1 MSTLHKNGLSMP
13 LVEMSIPEAEELI
26 EEALENL
33 SESANADL
41 QRALRFLAP
50 DGYQVVVELCSEHG
64 RSKRRGASA
73 SSWNPEEDE
82 IRIYF
87 EPVEEG
93 NEEEEP
99 GDPWNR
105 MSPPVRMRSGAR
117 GMRATSVRTW
127 TQDPVALLPEEMDAA
142 VEELCVAL
150 AEAERGGHAFIALKW
165 FRDAFL
171 PRKMHA
177 WTRHPEQRQMI
188 LAESIQRGRV
198 VTGKIPNPKSPA
210 FPTTTIQ
217 LHRVGQAEEVSR
229 PVSDA
234 GLESKPESGRA
245 QTTDEEQ

>member
-1 MSTLHKNGLSMP
+1 MSTMHKNGLSMSP
-13 LVEMSIPEAEELI
+13 AEMTIPEAEELI
-26 EEALENL
+26 EETLENL
-33 SESANADL
+33 SGLGNPAV
-41 QRALRFLAP
+41 QRVLRFLAP
-50 DGYQVVVELCSEHG
+50 EGYQVVVELCSENG
-64 RSKRRGASA
+64 RSKRRGASV

-87 EPVEEG
+87 ERTDGES
-93 NEEEEP
+93 EEEEP
-99 GDPWNR
+99 IDPWNR
-105 MSPPVRMRSGAR
+105 TATPTRMRNAGRGAR
-117 GMRATSVRTW
+117 STTARTW
-127 TQDPVALLPEEMDAA
+127 AQEPVALLPEEMDAA
-142 VEELCVAL
+142 VDELCAAL

-217 LHRVGQAEEVSR
+217 LHREGDADVS
-229 PVSDA
+229 A
-234 GLESKPESGRA
+234 KPEDGA
-245 QTTDEEQ
+245 EVAIA

>member
-13 LVEMSIPEAEELI
+13 PAEMTIPEAEELI
-26 EEALENL
+26 EETLENL
-33 SESANADL
+33 ADSANPDL

-50 DGYQVVVELCSEHG
+50 DGYQVVVELCSENG
-64 RSKRRGASA
+64 RSKRRGASV

-87 EPVEEG
+87 ERVDDGDDDEEA
-93 NEEEEP
+93 

-105 MSPPVRMRSGAR
+105 ASAPVRMRSNVRGAR
-117 GMRATSVRTW
+117 SGTARAWS
-127 TQDPVALLPEEMDAA
+127 QEPVALLPEEMDAA
-142 VEELCVAL
+142 VEELCAAL

-171 PRKMHA
+171 PRKMHL

-217 LHRVGQAEEVSR
+217 LHREGQAEEAV
-229 PVSDA
+229 
-234 GLESKPESGRA
+234 KPMEEANADSERA
-245 QTTDEEQ
+245 LTTDEEL